1 MWIERL
7 FAAPLVNHPPFSSFI
22 INEMFVHCI
31 KLAYKK
37 SVNSQSP
44 CLPHPH
50 FPKPPNC
57 TISSLNKQPLN
68 EFSYGSSTR
77 RGAKAV

>member
-37 SVNSQSP
+37 SVNSESVSP
-44 CLPHPH
+44 SP
-50 FPKPPNC
+50 
-57 TISSLNKQPLN
+57 S
-68 EFSYGSSTR
+68 FS
-77 RGAKAV
+77 KAAELYDQ